1 MKIKA
6 RIHSRRLCFQYIYMW
21 LSDSS
26 NISIENVDYLK
37 NDIYAENEITDFD
50 DDYISQII
58 SNFNNN
64 HEAYSSELKELV
76 NAHTT
81 GFWRDDMDNIKK
93 TAFLLWY
100 MESKIIKTLKL
111 VIINEIVELCKLF
124 GNDQAAKLVNGII
137 HKILPEWENDSLS
150 TKKSEPR

>member
-81 GFWRDDMDNIKK
+81 GFWRDGMDNIKK

-150 TKKSEPR
+150 TKKSEIK

>member
-26 NISIENVDYLK
+26 NIWLENVNYLK
-37 NDIYAENEITDFD
+37 NDIYAENDIKDFD

-58 SNFNNN
+58 TNFNDN
-64 HEAYSSELKELV
+64 HEVYISELQKLV
-76 NAHTT
+76 DEHTT
-81 GFWRDDMDNIKK
+81 GFWRWDMDNIKK

-100 MESKIIKTLKL
+100 MESKIIKTPKL
-111 VIINEIVELCKLF
+111 VIINEVVELCKLF

-137 HKILPEWENDSLS
+137 HKILSEWENDSLS
-150 TKKSEPR
+150 TKKSEEK